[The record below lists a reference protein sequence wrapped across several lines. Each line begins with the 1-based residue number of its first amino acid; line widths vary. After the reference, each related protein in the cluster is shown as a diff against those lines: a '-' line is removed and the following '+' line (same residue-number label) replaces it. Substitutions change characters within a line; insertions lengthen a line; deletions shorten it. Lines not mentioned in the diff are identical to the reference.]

1 MIAAIVLVIYIV
13 LCIVIGIITSKYVKT
28 LEDFIVAGRRM
39 GPWVVAFGFNTT
51 ALSGWLYLGVGGWV
65 YREAF
70 QAAWTL
76 WGSGL
81 FAVIASYAILGTLVR
96 RFSKVTGSLTVPDML
111 EVRYYDQRTHIL
123 RYISAAIIFI
133 STVIYIGAL
142 EAQLATAFRYVL
154 GMGMLESTILGTAV
168 IVIYCLLGG
177 MLAAVWT
184 DILQGAMMAVISI
197 TLLPLAFYVAGGL
210 RLFEGVDR
218 IAAQDPRFVLSPW
231 ASPSVVLYG
240 ISLILFASILSY
252 MGQPQ
257 LLNKFMIA
265 KSDPI
270 VRKASIISAILQ
282 VILWIGVFTCGLAAR
297 VIWPSPDVLPGRNT
311 ELALP
316 FLIETY
322 LGPIAAGF
330 YWGAVLAAMMSTA
343 DSLMIMAVSAIS
355 NDIYRKV
362 LRPQATEREV
372 LTLSRILT
380 VIIGVLGVIIAFQPL
395 LILWSTWLG
404 WSGLAVFVVPI
415 LMGLYW
421 RRGTREGAI
430 CSLVVSFIVGMLWFA
445 LGLHRYVH
453 IAMPSLLS
461 GFAVYVLVSYLT
473 KEPPKEVQE
482 LVEKVGKGV
491 EV

>member
-1 MIAAIVLVIYIV
+1 VIPAAILVAYVV
-13 LCIVIGIITSKYVKT
+13 LCLAIGVITSKYVKT
-28 LEDFIVAGRRM
+28 LEDFVIAGRRM
-39 GPWVVAFGFNTT
+39 GPWIVAFAFNTT

-81 FAVIASYAILGTLVR
+81 FAVIASYATLGILVR
-96 RFSKVTGSLTVPDML
+96 RFSKVTASLTIPDML
-111 EVRYYDQRTHIL
+111 EVRYYDQRMHIL
-123 RYISAAIIFI
+123 RHVSAAIIFI

-142 EAQLATAFRYVL
+142 EAQLATAFRYTL
-154 GMGMLESTILGTAV
+154 GMGKLESTILGTSV
-168 IVIYCLLGG
+168 IVAYCLLGG
-177 MLAAVWT
+177 MLASVWT
-184 DILQGAMMAVISI
+184 DLLQGAMMAAISI
-197 TLLPLAFYVAGGL
+197 TLLPLAFYSAGGL
-210 RLFEGVDR
+210 KLFEGLDR
-218 IAAQDPRFVLSPW
+218 IAVEDPRFVLSPW

-240 ISLILFASILSY
+240 ISLIFFASILSY

-257 LLNKFMIA
+257 LLNRFMIA
-265 KSDPI
+265 KSDPVI
-270 VRKASIISAILQ
+270 RKASMISVVLQ
-282 VILWIGVFTCGLAAR
+282 VVLWIGVFTCGLAAR
-297 VIWPSPDVLPGRNT
+297 VLWPSPEMLPERNT
-311 ELALP
+311 ELAVP
-316 FLIETY
+316 FLVETY
-322 LGPIAAGF
+322 LGPVASGL

-343 DSLMIMAVSAIS
+343 DVLMIMAVSCIA
-355 NDIYRKV
+355 NDVYRKV

-380 VIIGVLGVIIAFQPL
+380 VIVGILGIIIAFQPL

-404 WSGLAVFVVPI
+404 WSGLAVFVVPV

-421 RRGTREGAI
+421 KRGTREGAI
-430 CSLVVSFIVGMLWFA
+430 CALIVSFIVGMLWFA
-445 LGLHRYVH
+445 LGLHRIVH

-461 GFAVYVLVSYLT
+461 GCAVYTLVSYLT

-482 LVEKVGKGV
+482 LVEKVRRGV

>member
-1 MIAAIVLVIYIV
+1 MISAVILVTYIV
-13 LCIVIGIITSKYVKT
+13 LCVVIGIITSKYVKT

-39 GPWVVAFGFNTT
+39 GPWIVAFGFNTT

-70 QAAWTL
+70 QAAWTM

-81 FAVIASYAILGTLVR
+81 FAVIASYVILGILVR
-96 RFSKVTGSLTVPDML
+96 RFSKITGSLTVPDML

-123 RYISAAIIFI
+123 RYVSAAIILI
-133 STVIYIGAL
+133 SIVIYIGSL

-168 IVIYCLLGG
+168 VVIYCLLGG

-184 DILQGAMMAVISI
+184 DVIQGSMMAAISI

-252 MGQPQ
+252 MGQPA

-265 KSDPI
+265 KSDLI
-270 VRKASIISAILQ
+270 VRKASIISTTLQ

-297 VIWPSPDVLPGRNT
+297 VIWPSPEALPGKNT

-316 FLIETY
+316 FLVETY
-322 LGPIAAGF
+322 LGPVAAGL

-343 DSLMIMAVSAIS
+343 DSLMIVAVSSVA

-362 LRPQATEREV
+362 LRPQATEREI

-380 VIIGVLGVIIAFQPL
+380 IIVGVLGIIIAFQPL

-421 RRGTREGAI
+421 KRGTREGAI
-430 CSLVVSFIVGMLWFA
+430 YSLVISFIVGLLWFA

-482 LVEKVGKGV
+482 LVEKVRKGI